1 MKTVNLKAA
10 VKSRP
15 LKKASRKAKLIQQS
29 GSAPYIVYGSEIRV
43 MLVTPS
49 AGGGWILPKGN
60 IAKRLDTLTS
70 AAKEALEEAGVVGEC
85 ENNVL
90 GTIHIAK
97 TPDDV
102 ASIRIFPL
110 EIKRILPSWQEEG
123 MRSRRLF
130 RIDRAIRIMNTE
142 ESAEVLRNLRTLI
155 LPHGGGAWELKSN
168 GNSC

>member
-1 MKTVNLKAA
+1 
-10 VKSRP
+10 
-15 LKKASRKAKLIQQS
+15 
-29 GSAPYIVYGSEIRV
+29 

-155 LPHGGGAWELKSN
+155 LSRMEAEHGN
-168 GNSC
+168 

>member
-10 VKSRP
+10 VRSRP
-15 LKKASRKAKLIQQS
+15 EKKISRKAKRILQS

-85 ENNVL
+85 ENHVL
-90 GTIHIAK
+90 GTVNISK

-102 ASIRIFPL
+102 ASARIYPL
-110 EIKRILPSWQEEG
+110 EIRRILPRWEEEG
-123 MRSRRLF
+123 VRSRRLF
-130 RIDRAIRIMNTE
+130 QIDRAIRIMKSE
-142 ESAEVLRNLRTLI
+142 ESAEVLRNLKTLI
-155 LPHGGGAWELKSN
+155 LSRRENSVHGN
-168 GNSC
+168 

>member
-15 LKKASRKAKLIQQS
+15 LKKPSRKAKLIQQS

-130 RIDRAIRIMNTE
+130 RIDRAIRIMKTE
-142 ESAEVLRNLRTLI
+142 ESAEVLRNLRTLV
-155 LPHGGGAWELKSN
+155 LSRMEAEHGN
-168 GNSC
+168 